1 MFRLFVKQLKHGMMS
16 YQIKILVCLFAA
28 FVLTC
33 ACKGSQ
39 QKAASQNEKSNPVV
53 FEEPAAV
60 AYDTLSFEEVQA
72 KYKQLIPVEGGYFI
86 TYHKIDSALYCE
98 FLKEKHNEID
108 STEMAKTT
116 IVFNSIITNGLILND
131 ISSGIRKWGL
141 IDSTGQ
147 ILIPFVCDGLE
158 RNGNLFTAAIFSNT
172 SELSTGLVR
181 FVYSGKKFQV
191 SVRDKKWRNGKTH
204 NKTIT
209 GYLSAYFHDRAIDY
223 GPKYCL

>member
-1 MFRLFVKQLKHGMMS
+1 MS
-16 YQIKILVCLFAA
+16 YPIKILVCLFAA

-39 QKAASQNEKSNPVV
+39 QQAARQNEQSNPVV

-86 TYHKIDSALYCE
+86 TYHKIDSAFYCE
-98 FLKEKHNEID
+98 FLKEKQKEID

-116 IVFNSIITNGLILND
+116 VVFNSLITNGLILND
-131 ISSGIRKWGL
+131 ISSGIQKWGL

-147 ILIPFVCDGLE
+147 VLIPFVCDGLE
-158 RNGNLFTAAIFSNT
+158 RNGNLFTASIFSNT
-172 SELSTGLVR
+172 SYLNTGLVR

-191 SVRDKKWRNGKTH
+191 SVKDWKWRNGKTH

-209 GYLSAYFHDRAIDY
+209 GYLSAYFHDSAIQY